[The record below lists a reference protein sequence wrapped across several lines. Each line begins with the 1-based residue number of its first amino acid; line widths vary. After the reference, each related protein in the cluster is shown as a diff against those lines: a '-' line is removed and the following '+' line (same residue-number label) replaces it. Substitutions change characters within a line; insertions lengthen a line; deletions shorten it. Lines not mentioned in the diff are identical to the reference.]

1 VEGIFHG
8 DLIRQTIEALDGPDL
23 TLRIAPLSN
32 TLEGE
37 LDEVRM
43 L

>member
-8 DLIRQTIEALDGPDL
+8 DLIQQTIEAFDGPDL
-23 TLRIAPLSN
+23 PLRIAPHSN